1 MLLPR
6 TVPVK
11 HLLKTLK
18 LAAAAERRFVYGG
31 GPIEKLEHRD
41 VHAKEDGAE
50 EEEEET
56 ADERRV
62 TLEGLR
68 SYISNLD
75 AVKSQIV
82 ELPWQPFA
90 DAEAHAAAKY
100 PRH

>member
-1 MLLPR
+1 MMDAAPAEVAAAAMLLPR

-18 LAAAAERRFVYGG
+18 LAAAAERRCVYAGDQ
-31 GPIEKLEHRD
+31 KLSHCG
-41 VHAKEDGAE
+41 VNAKEDRAE

-75 AVKSQIV
+75 DVRSQIV
-82 ELPWQPFA
+82 GLP
-90 DAEAHAAAKY
+90 
-100 PRH
+100 